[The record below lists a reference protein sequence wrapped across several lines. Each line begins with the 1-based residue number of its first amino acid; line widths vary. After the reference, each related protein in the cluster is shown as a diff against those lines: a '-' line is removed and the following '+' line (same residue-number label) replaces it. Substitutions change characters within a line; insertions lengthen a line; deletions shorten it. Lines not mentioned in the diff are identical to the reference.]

1 MAAMETIC
9 IHNPSRRGDDIIVD
23 AFFEIQAGIRFRFH
37 ESESLVG
44 ATAQGARSHALLP
57 RAGHRR
63 IQH

>member
-44 ATAQGARSHALLP
+44 ASARSHALLP